1 MPRVPGAV
9 HHLRARRGDPADGG
23 QEGRPPRSIRPAEGA
38 RGAQARL
45 PETAGRRRSARGG
58 GGRDR
63 AAAPG
68 DGREGSSQLGDRRG
82 GDARAGAPRRGGLCQ
97 IRQRV
102 PLLQGPRR
110 VHERAEGADLGAQ
123 ERAEEVTGQD
133 FMRLALAE
141 AEKGRGR
148 THPNP
153 AVGAVVVRG
162 GRVISRGHHE
172 KAGLPHAEVNALR
185 EAGRDPRGADV
196 YVTLEPCNHQ
206 GRTPPCTEALIAA
219 GVRRVYFGSRDP
231 NPAVRGHGADRLRR
245 AGIEVHGRV
254 LGEECD
260 VSNEAW
266 FKFITAG
273 LPWVVLKAAVTLDG
287 KLATRTGESKWISSE
302 ESRRLVHR
310 WRDRL
315 DAVLV
320 GAGTVRADDPRL
332 TVRGIRG

>member
-1 MPRVPGAV
+1 
-9 HHLRARRGDPADGG
+9 
-23 QEGRPPRSIRPAEGA
+23 
-38 RGAQARL
+38 
-45 PETAGRRRSARGG
+45 ETAGRRRSARGG

-68 DGREGSSQLGDRRG
+68 DGREGSAQLGDRRG
-82 GDARAGAPRRGGLCQ
+82 GDARAGAPRRGGLRP
-97 IRQRV
+97 IRQRL

-123 ERAEEVTGQD
+123 ERAEEVTGED

-185 EAGRDPRGADV
+185 EAGRDARGADV

-206 GRTPPCTEALIAA
+206 ERTPPCTAGATSSMPSWSGRARCALTIPGSPSAA
-219 GVRRVYFGSRDP
+219 S
-231 NPAVRGHGADRLRR
+231 AAD
-245 AGIEVHGRV
+245 
-254 LGEECD
+254 
-260 VSNEAW
+260 
-266 FKFITAG
+266 
-273 LPWVVLKAAVTLDG
+273 
-287 KLATRTGESKWISSE
+287 ATRCASSSGPSLRE
-302 ESRRLVHR
+302 RC
-310 WRDRL
+310 
-315 DAVLV
+315 
-320 GAGTVRADDPRL
+320 
-332 TVRGIRG
+332 